1 LPDNYFAGSPGCNK
15 LEKEILITRAN
26 QLDLTIKMTAVIRN
40 IKTWSLVPV
49 IAASSVG
56 TLIEWYDFYIF
67 GTLATI
73 ISTQFFPKENAT
85 FAFLATLA
93 TFAAGLVVRPF
104 GALFFGRLGD
114 LIGRK
119 YTFMVTL
126 VLMGGSTFAIGLIP
140 NYETVGFAAP
150 ITILVL
156 RILQGLAIGGEYGGA
171 ATFVAEH
178 SPENK
183 RGFWTSWIQTSSGIA
198 FVFSIGVI
206 LLTKSFM
213 QAAAWESWGWRIPF
227 LVSALL
233 VVISVYIRRNMSES
247 PLYAR
252 AKAEGK
258 TSANPLKE
266 SFGNKANL
274 KVVLLALFGLTIGV
288 GVISWG
294 SIFYAQ
300 SFLIRTMSVDYDQS
314 NSIVV
319 TGTVLAL
326 PFCVF
331 FGWLSDKVGRK
342 NLLLLSMLLGI
353 IVFRP
358 AFQQMYQVT
367 NLQKKTENKAALHVV
382 VTNQLLQGTE
392 SLTTTTTEHFYTDG
406 TVLREIRKE
415 TTSSGNVLTSDRSKT
430 IMINGSDK
438 WMLILMVFVLATIA
452 VLSYGPLAAYLVEMF
467 PLKIRYSSLSLPYH
481 IGFGIFGGMAPLI
494 ATYLIQKA
502 NDAHKTDYYL
512 AGLTYPIVV
521 MIVSLIIGLFYLREN
536 NLQTSLMMSTF
547 SSKINKLKRGL
558 GIVWIALGL
567 VTTYFGVFHLGLPNI
582 MSGKQDDLIFGL
594 IMMLIIT
601 PVASIGLI
609 MFGKYALR
617 GEYDNTVI
625 PGISPIEN
633 MVVLN

>member
-1 LPDNYFAGSPGCNK
+1 MKSK
-15 LEKEILITRAN
+15 
-26 QLDLTIKMTAVIRN
+26 
-40 IKTWSLVPV
+40 SLVPI

-85 FAFLATLA
+85 AAFLATLA

-140 NYETVGFAAP
+140 NYETIGFAAP
-150 ITILVL
+150 IIILVL

-178 SPENK
+178 SPEKK

-198 FVFSIGVI
+198 FIFSIGAI
-206 LLTKSFM
+206 IITKSFM
-213 QAAAWESWGWRIPF
+213 QTAAWESWGWRIPF

-233 VVISVYIRRNMSES
+233 VIISVYVRKNMSES

-258 TSANPLKE
+258 TSTNPLKE

-319 TGTVLAL
+319 MGTVMGL
-326 PFCVF
+326 PFCVL

-342 NLLLLSMLLGI
+342 YLLLLSMLLGI
-353 IVFRP
+353 ICFRP
-358 AFQQMYQVT
+358 VFQHMYQVT
-367 NLQKKTENKAALHVV
+367 NLQHKTENKAALHVV
-382 VTNQLLQGTE
+382 VTDQILQENE
-392 SLTTTTTEHFYTDG
+392 SLITTTTEHSYTDG
-406 TVLREIRKE
+406 TVLREMKKE
-415 TTSSGNVLTSDRSKT
+415 TASAGKIINSGISKT
-430 IMINGSDK
+430 VMINGSDK
-438 WMLILMVFVLATIA
+438 WTLILMVFVLAVIS
-452 VLSYGPLAAYLVEMF
+452 VLSYGPLAAFLVEMF

-502 NDAHKTDYYL
+502 SDAYKPGYYL

-521 MIVSLIIGLFYLREN
+521 MIVSLVIGLLYLKEN
-536 NLQTSLMMSTF
+536 KKQLPLVMTAF

-558 GIVWIALGL
+558 GIVWILLGL
-567 VTTYFGVFHLGLPNI
+567 VAAFFGVFELGLPNI

-601 PVASIGLI
+601 PVASIGLV
-609 MFGKYALR
+609 MFGRYALQ
-617 GEYDNTVI
+617 GAYDDEII
-625 PGISPIEN
+625 PDPVPFEKDLIE
-633 MVVLN
+633 LNEDH